1 MATSPANLEGR
12 TFILDGFGQVKLAA
26 RLGSGRLSQVFRG
39 ETPDKGAVA
48 VKIAGHDLDET
59 MAESFRSEFK
69 TLEALRATAQRLAQ
83 QGDVENFAVSYFPEP
98 LSFVPEYPTG
108 DGNSYSMV
116 IMELVQA
123 NKLIDLA
130 VAQPKHVLEESFGL
144 RTAIQY
150 AEMLQVL
157 HAAGYTASDRKIDDI
172 YWRNGLAGPLIVLDW
187 NVVGRGTTGF
197 ADDFLRFGSFWYEF
211 LVGHAPSYVNVG
223 NKRVVRLDARTEWQK
238 LSRGTQSIME
248 RSLHPAPQK
257 QYQSAEVLKKDLMEQ
272 LGLWQAPYAE
282 LVSRIEGSAAEQ
294 FSIAFLD
301 MARRRGYKAEE
312 MEDKIKVLET
322 KQQSER
328 LASFHAL
335 VERLVELGANHG
347 R

>member
-83 QGDVENFAVSYFPEP
+83 QGEVKDFAASYFPEP
-98 LSFVPEYPTG
+98 LSFVPEYRTG
-108 DGNSYSMV
+108 DGGSYSLV
-116 IMELVQA
+116 VMELVQA
-123 NKLIDLA
+123 HKLIDLA
-130 VAQPKHVLEESFGL
+130 VARPGHVLEEPFALKAG
-144 RTAIQY
+144 IQY

-172 YWRNGLAGPLIVLDW
+172 YWRHSDAGPLIVLDW
-187 NVVGRGTTGF
+187 NVVGRGTTGI

-223 NKRVVRLDARTEWQK
+223 KKRVARLDARTEWQK
-238 LSRGTQSIME
+238 LSRGTQSILE

-257 QYQSAEVLKKDLMEQ
+257 QYQSAEALKNDLAEQ
-272 LGLWQAPYAE
+272 LGLWQAPYGEFVSKLEENAAE
-282 LVSRIEGSAAEQ
+282 LP
-294 FSIAFLD
+294 SIAFLD
-301 MARRRGYKAEE
+301 MARRRGYKADD
-312 MEDKIKVLET
+312 MDLLIKTLDMK
-322 KQQSER
+322 KQNER
-328 LASFHAL
+328 LDNFHAL
-335 VERLVELGANHG
+335 VDRFVALGVTHG
-347 R
+347 Q

>member
-12 TFILDGFGQVKLAA
+12 TFILDGFGQVRLAA

-39 ETPDKGAVA
+39 ELPDNSAVA
-48 VKIAGHDLDET
+48 VKIASHDLDET
-59 MAESFRSEFK
+59 MAESFRSEFN
-69 TLEALRATAQRLAQ
+69 TLETLRATAQRLAQ

-98 LSFVPEYPTG
+98 LRFVPEYPTS

-116 IMELVQA
+116 IMELVQV

-172 YWRNGLAGPLIVLDW
+172 YWRNGDAGPLIVLDW
-187 NVVGRGTTGF
+187 NVVGRGTTGI
-197 ADDFLRFGSFWYEF
+197 ANDFLRFGSFWYEF

-223 NKRVVRLDARTEWQK
+223 NERVVRLDARPEWQK
-238 LSRGTQSIME
+238 LSRGTQSILE
-248 RSLHPAPQK
+248 RSLHPVPQK
-257 QYQSAEVLKKDLMEQ
+257 QYQSAEALKKDLMEQ
-272 LGLWQAPYAE
+272 LGLWQAPSAE

-301 MARRRGYKAEE
+301 MVRRRGYKADE
-312 MEDKIKVLET
+312 MDAKIKALDTE
-322 KQQSER
+322 KQSER
-328 LASFHAL
+328 LDNFRAL
-335 VERLVELGANHG
+335 VDRFVALGVTHG
-347 R
+347 